1 MAVSRCRHI
10 SPHAHTP
17 APHVLII
24 LHILTTLCL
33 CLDCS
38 PSITSPPRT
47 PLGPLNA
54 APPNCARGQETRT
67 PQEDRLMKK
76 VSKRNHRGETPLHC
90 SAIKVGPAQAHP
102 ALATAILTQG
112 NVAMVRKLL
121 RMGAD
126 PNTQDNAGT
135 ASSQLWPCLDVGKLS
150 TLARLVPAARGV

>member
-1 MAVSRCRHI
+1 M
-10 SPHAHTP
+10 
-17 APHVLII
+17 

-135 ASSQLWPCLDVGKLS
+135 ASSQLWPCVDVGKLS

>member
-1 MAVSRCRHI
+1 
-10 SPHAHTP
+10 
-17 APHVLII
+17 
-24 LHILTTLCL
+24 
-33 CLDCS
+33 
-38 PSITSPPRT
+38 
-47 PLGPLNA
+47 
-54 APPNCARGQETRT
+54 
-67 PQEDRLMKK
+67 MKK

-135 ASSQLWPCLDVGKLS
+135 ASSQLWPCLDVGKLVNTGQAGPRCTRRVTAGTCPWRGCCSGTARSS
-150 TLARLVPAARGV
+150 TARAWAGRLRCTMLPATGTTK